1 MGLLGCA
8 DSKDKFYNYINTHSD
23 KFRNMPHDATA
34 VINEYCDIGIPEER
48 IREEELID
56 VCKAMEEIREEE
68 RIKGESQGRQEG
80 RVMAYIDMGVSV
92 EEIAGKLHITVGEVN
107 KIIAQIEV

>member
-1 MGLLGCA
+1 MKKQI
-8 DSKDKFYNYINTHSD
+8 DSSYTIWYNAYTKS
-23 KFRNMPHDATA
+23 KKR
-34 VINEYCDIGIPEER
+34 
-48 IREEELID
+48 EELID

-80 RVMAYIDMGVSV
+80 EQIGMVTAYIDMGVSV

-107 KIIAQIEV
+107 KIIAQIEVW